1 MRHHSIASEP
11 ASIWAGSFFLK
22 SVGKLLRL
30 QRLRPLKALL
40 LLRWSAPGVTP
51 QTMLPEMWQMMASPR
66 QEAFSLRNDY
76 RIR

>member
-22 SVGKLLRL
+22 SVAKLLGWR
-30 QRLRPLKALL
+30 RLRPLKALL
-40 LLRWSAPGVTP
+40 LLRWSAPGATP
-51 QTMLPEMWQMMASPR
+51 QPILLEMRQMMASPQR
-66 QEAFSLRNDY
+66 EALSLRNDY